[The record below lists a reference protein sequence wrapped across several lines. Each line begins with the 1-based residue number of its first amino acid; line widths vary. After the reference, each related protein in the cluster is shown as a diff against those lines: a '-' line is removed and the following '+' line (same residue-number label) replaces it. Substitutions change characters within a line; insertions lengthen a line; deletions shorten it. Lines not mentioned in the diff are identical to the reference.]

1 MPMTSTSTANNI
13 QSHRDDPRLVVG
25 GVDVVATAAGELTDS
40 EDVLAAV
47 PVVVAAAEGLLTGS
61 SEDLLG

>member
-1 MPMTSTSTANNI
+1 MKAREKRLTGKGESP
-13 QSHRDDPRLVVG
+13 RDPRLVV
-25 GVDVVATAAGELTDS
+25 GVDVVATAAGDLTGS

-47 PVVVAAAEGLLTGS
+47 PGVVAAAEGLLTGS

>member
-1 MPMTSTSTANNI
+1 MKAREKRLTGKGES
-13 QSHRDDPRLVVG
+13 RRGPRLVV

>member
-1 MPMTSTSTANNI
+1 MKAREKRLTGKGES
-13 QSHRDDPRLVVG
+13 RRDPRLAV